1 MEIKRTKN
9 PSFQSDYIY
18 YLTEGEKTLKF
29 IFGGNLDLYISIY
42 DKNLKRIKEGDTSEF
57 LITKENYAV
66 YSLFEELYEKITS
79 GNIFSKDSELF
90 KITNNLNSDRNM
102 RVAIEKGLI
111 NYDDEIAWHC
121 DNYPKG
127 EGDSLKIIKEEEQYR
142 LIFKRHSNKKGE
154 DFNDLSIRICNSGSR
169 YLPFNCCFMD
179 LYNGLQ
185 KIDPDNYQQHIEEF
199 IYKQK
204 VKK

>member
-66 YSLFEELYEKITS
+66 YSLFEELYEKIIS

-111 NYDDEIAWHC
+111 NYDDEIEWHC